1 MAPRN
6 KPAASKGSDLRIFYI
21 ILALVAVVGLGTL
34 GARVLGSRAGGAVL
48 EPIELEGI
56 ENPRALFEMARPM
69 SKGSPEAPVKLV
81 VFSDYQCPYCAQ
93 FASMVNLR
101 LKAEY
106 LDAGKVYLE
115 YYDFPL
121 GGGHK
126 HSFVAARA
134 ARCAGDQGRFWE
146 YHDLLFGQ
154 QSRWSPEERTPL
166 AQFEE
171 YAGQLGL
178 NTEEFRSCVRSDRH
192 ADVVTANRLLGEQLG
207 VTGTPYLLI
216 NNKRVTNWGFNDLK
230 RLIDAELG
238 E

>member
-154 QSRWSPEERTPL
+154 QSRWSLEERTPL